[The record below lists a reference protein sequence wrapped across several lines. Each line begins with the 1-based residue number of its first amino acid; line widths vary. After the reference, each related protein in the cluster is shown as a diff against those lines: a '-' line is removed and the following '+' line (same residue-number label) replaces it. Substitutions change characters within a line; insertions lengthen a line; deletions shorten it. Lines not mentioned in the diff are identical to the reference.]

1 MVLAPQRDRS
11 DRAFDGIV
19 VELDTAVVQEM
30 TEGGPAGKGVT
41 DRVGEATAA
50 RNATKLR
57 LEPRLHCLDKRPR
70 LGIAHAPALF
80 GSAPPYRLLDRI
92 ELGDAAQSFRRDW
105 RAGRFVNVKEL
116 APCVCPTGRQH
127 DVATLGQPLESGV
140 TVNLQVRTDRVRHS
154 VEREPDGQ
162 LLSINFFAHLS
173 GLVLIIARGPSPFL
187 RDPRV
192 RDLQSATVP

>member
-50 RNATKLR
+50 RNATKLL

-70 LGIAHAPALF
+70 LGIAHAPAL
-80 GSAPPYRLLDRI
+80 
-92 ELGDAAQSFRRDW
+92 LGDAAQSFRRDW

-140 TVNLQVRTDRVRHS
+140 TVNLQ
-154 VEREPDGQ
+154 
-162 LLSINFFAHLS
+162 
-173 GLVLIIARGPSPFL
+173 
-187 RDPRV
+187 
-192 RDLQSATVP
+192 